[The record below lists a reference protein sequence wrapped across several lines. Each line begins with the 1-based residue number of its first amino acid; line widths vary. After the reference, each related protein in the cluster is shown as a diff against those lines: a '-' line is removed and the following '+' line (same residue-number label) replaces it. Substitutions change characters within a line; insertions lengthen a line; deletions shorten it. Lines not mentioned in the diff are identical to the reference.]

1 MIVGVPSFYAHILNG
16 LFLLLSAVILYNNY
30 DKITKSSP
38 YQLLTLTLIMSIA
51 VGIHGLSHLGLETVY
66 GFNPI
71 RRTQVLL
78 GPLLE

>member
-51 VGIHGLSHLGLETVY
+51 IGIHGLSHLGLETVY
-66 GFNPI
+66 GFNPMKI
-71 RRTQVLL
+71 FYENNNIL
-78 GPLLE
+78 

>member
-16 LFLLLSAVILYNNY
+16 LFLLLSAIILYNNY

-66 GFNPI
+66 GFNPMKI
-71 RRTQVLL
+71 FYENNYVL
-78 GPLLE
+78 

>member
-1 MIVGVPSFYAHILNG
+1 MIIGVPSFYAHILNG
-16 LFLLLSAVILYNNY
+16 LFLLLSAVILYKNY

-66 GFNPI
+66 GFNPMKI
-71 RRTQVLL
+71 FYENNNIL
-78 GPLLE
+78 

>member
-66 GFNPI
+66 GFNPMKI
-71 RRTQVLL
+71 FYENNYVL
-78 GPLLE
+78 

>member
-16 LFLLLSAVILYNNY
+16 LFLFLSAVILYNNY

-51 VGIHGLSHLGLETVY
+51 VGIHGLSHLGLENVY
-66 GFNPI
+66 GFNPMKI
-71 RRTQVLL
+71 FYENNYVL
-78 GPLLE
+78 